1 MNLSK
6 MVFKKLE
13 QTEGFRKKLSV
24 DATYN
29 IHAKG
34 KGTLRFTS
42 KGINKLEKELGI
54 DSKKQFN
61 LHINEETQS
70 LAFEISETGPFKLSG
85 PGEKKSALCYRDL
98 SRAFTK
104 KMYYMIVPSESYSFV
119 LVPEEIY
126 SQLQSST
133 VETPATVETPS
144 TIKTQAPVAEP
155 KKAKKAEKTEKAE
168 QPASSTQSPNPAKK
182 AILKKKQS

>member
-61 LHINEETQS
+61 LYINEETQS

-85 PGEKKSALCYRDL
+85 PAEKKSALCYQDL

-104 KMYYMIVPSESYSFV
+104 KMYYMIVQSESYSFV

-126 SQLQSST
+126 SQLQSSP
-133 VETPATVETPS
+133 VETPATVETP
-144 TIKTQAPVAEP
+144 APVAEP
-155 KKAKKAEKTEKAE
+155 KKAKKAEKAEKAE

>member
-85 PGEKKSALCYRDL
+85 PEEKKAALCYQDL
-98 SRAFTK
+98 SKVFTK

-119 LVPEEIY
+119 LVPEELY
-126 SQLQSST
+126 AQLQT
-133 VETPATVETPS
+133 ATVEEPVTVEA
-144 TIKTQAPVAEP
+144 QAPVVET
-155 KKAKKAEKTEKAE
+155 KKAEES
-168 QPASSTQSPNPAKK
+168 PSSTELSSPSPAKK
-182 AILKKKQS
+182 ARLKKKQS

>member
-13 QTEGFRKKLSV
+13 QTVGFRKRLSV

-29 IHAKG
+29 ISTEG
-34 KGTLRFTS
+34 KGTLRFTK
-42 KGINKLEKELGI
+42 KGIDKLEKQLGI
-54 DSKKQFN
+54 DYKKQFN

-85 PGEKKSALCYRDL
+85 PGENKVALCYQDL

-104 KMYYMIVPSESYSFV
+104 KMDYMIVPSESYSFV

-126 SQLQSST
+126 SQLQTET
-133 VETPATVETPS
+133 VEEPATVET
-144 TIKTQAPVAEP
+144 QAPEKPITVETKAP
-155 KKAKKAEKTEKAE
+155 ITQTKKVKKTE
-168 QPASSTQSPNPAKK
+168 QPAVPIGSSSPAKK

>member
-1 MNLSK
+1 MNLTK

-13 QTEGFRKKLSV
+13 QTVDFRKRLSV

-29 IHAKG
+29 ISAEG

-42 KGINKLEKELGI
+42 RGIDKLEKDLGI

-61 LHINEETQS
+61 LYTNEETQS

-85 PGEKKSALCYRDL
+85 PAEKKAALCYQDL

-104 KMYYMIVPSESYSFV
+104 KMDYMIVPSQNYSFV
-119 LVPEEIY
+119 LVPEELY
-126 SQLQSST
+126 VQLQT
-133 VETPATVETPS
+133 ATVEEPVAVE
-144 TIKTQAPVAEP
+144 TQEPVAET
-155 KKAKKAEKTEKAE
+155 KKAKKAEKAE

-182 AILKKKQS
+182 AILKKKQP

>member
-24 DATYN
+24 DATYK

-42 KGINKLEKELGI
+42 KGINKLEKDLGI

-61 LHINEETQS
+61 LYINEETQS

-85 PGEKKSALCYRDL
+85 TGEKKSALCYRDL

-126 SQLQSST
+126 SQLQSSPVEP
-133 VETPATVETPS
+133 VETPATIE
-144 TIKTQAPVAEP
+144 TQAPIAEP
-155 KKAKKAEKTEKAE
+155 KKAKKVEKTE
-168 QPASSTQSPNPAKK
+168 QPASSTQPPNPAKK